1 MTNGDKNI
9 KVKMNDNDI
18 TNSAN
23 TIAISDEYG
32 LQQYLSKINKIPSLT
47 KEEEFLL
54 AKNYLENNNLDAAHK
69 LVVSHLKLV
78 AKIAMQYKR
87 YGLPVR
93 DLISEGNIGLMQGVK
108 KYDPDLG
115 FRLSTYAMCWIKAA
129 IQEYVLKSWSLVKIG
144 TTSAQ
149 KKLFFSLA
157 KVKKKLVNVNTN
169 SITDAEYNDM
179 AKQLGVNINDVKLM
193 DVRLSKKDI
202 SLNQSANSNDDEFTE
217 EMIDNVPD
225 VNTTQELLVINR
237 QEANNKRNILKQ
249 AIVSVLNDREQK
261 ILYARKLS
269 NPIVSLKDLA
279 MQYNISTERVRQ
291 ISDAAFN
298 KVKKFML
305 NYFQENRLY

>member
-1 MTNGDKNI
+1 M
-9 KVKMNDNDI
+9 